1 MNTAEQQMVFEFFNK
16 ISPISDPLQKEISS
30 LFKRKS
36 YTKGE
41 SILKMGEVETHSNFV
56 LKGVV
61 HQFVYDED
69 QSITTNLTPSGLP
82 FNSLKSY
89 IEGCP
94 SDEVQEAIT
103 DVDLIYLE
111 KDDLEELMSRSH
123 QFSYLMY
130 KIHENILLDRE
141 NRMFLLQ
148 YRNPSKRFKLF
159 HENVERSKGLIGCTP
174 EKFLASYLNMT
185 PQQYSREKR
194 IGKDFTSESVK
205 KHVNLS

>member
-1 MNTAEQQMVFEFFNK
+1 MNSADHQMVFEFFNK
-16 ISPISDPLQKEISS
+16 ISPVSTYLQTEISH
-30 LFKRKS
+30 LLKTKS
-36 YTKGE
+36 FTKGQ

-69 QSITTNLTPSGLP
+69 TVITTNLTPGGLP

-94 SDEVQEAIT
+94 SLEVQEAIT
-103 DVDLIYLE
+103 DVDLLYLE
-111 KDDLEELMSRSH
+111 KNDLDALMAKSH
-123 QFSYLMY
+123 EFSYLMY

-148 YRNPSKRFKLF
+148 YRNPSKRFRLF
-159 HENVERSKGLIGCTP
+159 YENVERSKGLMGCTP

-194 IGKDFTSESVK
+194 TLKDFTF
-205 KHVNLS
+205 